1 MAAEYQDT
9 DWRVVDYQ
17 PYRLDEAIIDRSTRR
32 PLHVRGPKPRRLEPG
47 GYLVCLG
54 AAQTFGRFCARPFPT
69 ILQERLGI
77 PVLNVSHGGAGPAF
91 FCGDNERL
99 LAILNDASAIV
110 VQVMSGRSDSSSLFE
125 SDGVGYFRRRADGTY
140 VGCDEAF
147 SELLRS
153 QPRALCAQVVEET
166 RRSWCASYRRLL
178 SGITVPKILFW
189 FATRTPAYRQGWSS
203 LSELFGEFPQ
213 LVNPAMVAEVRG
225 YTERYVECVTS
236 RGLPEALIDRFT
248 GAPTVVSDPWTSR
261 PWERN
266 WYYPSTAMHEE
277 AADLLEPVCRAML
290 VAGRPAAAGQA
301 LAAGR

>member
-1 MAAEYQDT
+1 
-9 DWRVVDYQ
+9 
-17 PYRLDEAIIDRSTRR
+17 
-32 PLHVRGPKPRRLEPG
+32 
-47 GYLVCLG
+47 
-54 AAQTFGRFCARPFPT
+54 
-69 ILQERLGI
+69 
-77 PVLNVSHGGAGPAF
+77 
-91 FCGDNERL
+91 
-99 LAILNDASAIV
+99 
-110 VQVMSGRSDSSSLFE
+110 MSGRSDSSSLFE

-225 YTERYVECVTS
+225 YTERYVECVTG
-236 RGLPEALIDRFT
+236 RGLPEPLIDRFT
-248 GAPTVVSDPWTSR
+248 GAPTVVTDPWTSK
-261 PWERN
+261 PWGRN
-266 WYYPSTAMHEE
+266 WYYPSAAMHEVSL
-277 AADLLEPVCRAML
+277 ALLEFCDFLRKIRRVHVDVDCSRNVACFKLLLGAHVEHDVLL
-290 VAGRPAAAGQA
+290 VRPEFFKLGDIDVLEPLSLFLFRGGLRLVLGVRCARDRCDA
-301 LAAGR
+301 

>member
-47 GYLVCLG
+47 RYLVCLG
-54 AAQTFGRFCARPFPT
+54 AAQTFGRFCPRPFPT

-91 FCGDNERL
+91 YCGDNERL
-99 LAILNDASAIV
+99 LAILNEASAVI

-140 VGCDEAF
+140 VGCDDAF
-147 SELLRS
+147 SELIRS
-153 QPRALCAQVVEET
+153 QPRAVCARVVEET
-166 RRSWCASYRRLL
+166 RQSWCASYQRLL
-178 SGITVPKILFW
+178 SGIKVPKILLW
-189 FATRTPAYRQGWSS
+189 FATRTPFYRQGWRT
-203 LSELFGEFPQ
+203 LAELFGEFPQ
-213 LVNPAMVAEVRG
+213 LVNPEMLADIKG
-225 YTERYVECVTS
+225 HCERYVECVTS
-236 RGLPEALIDRFT
+236 RGLPEPLIDRFT
-248 GAPTVVSDPWTSR
+248 GAPTVVTDPWTSK

-266 WYYPSTAMHEE
+266 WYYPSAAMHED
-277 AADLLEPVCRAML
+277 AANLLEPVCRAMR
-290 VAGRPAAAGQA
+290 VADRPVAVGAG
-301 LAAGR
+301 

>member
-17 PYRLDEAIIDRSTRR
+17 PYLLDEAIIDRSTRR

-54 AAQTFGRFCARPFPT
+54 AAQTFGRFCPRPFPT

-99 LAILNDASAIV
+99 LAILNEASAVI

-140 VGCDEAF
+140 VGCDDAF
-147 SELLRS
+147 SELIRS
-153 QPRALCAQVVEET
+153 QPRAVCARVVEET
-166 RRSWCASYRRLL
+166 RQSWCASYQRLL
-178 SGITVPKILFW
+178 SGIKVPKILLW
-189 FATRTPAYRQGWSS
+189 FATRTPFYRQGWRT
-203 LSELFGEFPQ
+203 LAELFGEFPQ
-213 LVNPAMVAEVRG
+213 LVNPEMVADVTG
-225 YTERYVECVTS
+225 YCERYVECVTS
-236 RGLPEALIDRFT
+236 RGLPGQLIDRFT
-248 GAPTVVSDPWTSR
+248 G
-261 PWERN
+261 
-266 WYYPSTAMHEE
+266 
-277 AADLLEPVCRAML
+277 
-290 VAGRPAAAGQA
+290 
-301 LAAGR
+301 